1 MDNIRVILVAPQDA
15 RNLGSVCRAIKTMGI
30 RSLYI
35 TGTRKLDLEQA
46 EISAVHAKD
55 VLHSA
60 TMVETLEEAL
70 QDTVLAAG
78 ITRRKG
84 KRRKYA
90 LLCPEELAQRIA
102 AIAEGSIALV
112 FGNENSGLSA
122 RDLSLCHLAVRIP
135 SSPLFPSLNLAHAVQ
150 VITYQIYSYH
160 GPKGYYTPIDDRR
173 LGNLTS
179 GILRSL
185 KTVGF
190 FQQVSPEDLG
200 IFWRDILSRASLSL
214 READRVE
221 VVFKTISDLF
231 QRSRQDRDS

>member
-1 MDNIRVILVAPQDA
+1 MDNIRVILVEPVDA

-55 VLHSA
+55 VLHGA

-70 QDTVLAAG
+70 QNTVLAAG

-84 KRRKYA
+84 KKRKYA
-90 LLCPEELAQRIA
+90 LLYPEELAGRIA
-102 AIAEGSIALV
+102 AIAEGSVALV

-122 RDLSLCHLAVRIP
+122 RDLSLCHLAVCIP
-135 SSPLFPSLNLAHAVQ
+135 SSPLFPSLNLSHAVQ
-150 VITYQIYSYH
+150 VITYQIYCYH
-160 GPKGYYTPIDDRR
+160 GPKGYYTPIDDRE

-179 GILRSL
+179 GILQTL

-190 FQQVSPEDLG
+190 FQQVSPDDLG
-200 IFWRDILSRASLSL
+200 AFWRDILSRASLSR
-214 READRVE
+214 READRLE
-221 VVFKTISDLF
+221 VVFKTISGLF
-231 QRSRQDRDS
+231 QRGRQDR